1 MKTRE
6 NDRCPI
12 SCVRGARGREESCR
26 RTRFFFL
33 SFFFSFFFFLF
44 HFDSSTR
51 NLRRFYRSPRI
62 FTIIAIVCKMTL
74 HLSMQELARQIFVA
88 FRGFL
93 SKKKKKKKLPAI
105 ATSQSKN
112 INVADFRDSV
122 FRISVRITGNRNF
135 RKRDA
140 KRYWLGR
147 RSPLIGR
154 DHSWAEK
161 LNRESKMV
169 ARTHARTHGSLCR

>member
-93 SKKKKKKKLPAI
+93 SKKKKKKKVASNCHVTEQKHKRGRFSRQRVSNLRPDHWQ
-105 ATSQSKN
+105 SQFSKKRCKE
-112 INVADFRDSV
+112 ILAWQTVAF
-122 FRISVRITGNRNF
+122 N
-135 RKRDA
+135 
-140 KRYWLGR
+140 W
-147 RSPLIGR
+147 P
-154 DHSWAEK
+154 
-161 LNRESKMV
+161 
-169 ARTHARTHGSLCR
+169 